1 MVYQPATGARDLL
14 PLDVA
19 RQRWLE
25 QRLEQVFHSWG
36 YQEII
41 TPTIEKL
48 ETLIAGGALETE
60 TLIHLRQ
67 GDTESLGLRPELTA
81 SIARAVVTRMAGA
94 TLPQRLYYKANV
106 FRRSPL
112 QGLSTRSLTQ
122 QQEFFQT
129 GVELIGGGGLAADAE
144 ILLIVQ
150 DCLRS
155 LGLSRYYLLLGD
167 AGLTQ
172 MLLGEFPPEWQGFIR
187 QNLACLDRVA
197 LHQLPAALRDRAV
210 TLFDLRGAASEV
222 CDRLEAWPLS
232 PTAQT
237 RLQQLRDL
245 IELIHQSD
253 PALPLT
259 LDLSLI
265 QSFDYYTGIVFEVMA
280 QTDTELQVV
289 AQGGRYDQLLGTY
302 HPQGESS
309 PGIGFVFNLEELEQ
323 ALLSD
328 GNLPTAM
335 AHSQWL
341 VIPTGADALSAA
353 FAHAQTLRLE
363 GSTRVEVAL
372 EMLGPD
378 QLRHYARDRG
388 IPYLVWVDA
397 LGQPQVEALTA
408 EMLRC

>member
-25 QRLEQVFHSWG
+25 QRLEKVFHRWG

-41 TPTIEKL
+41 TPTIEKI
-48 ETLIAGGALETE
+48 ETLIAGGALRSD

-67 GDTESLGLRPELTA
+67 GDGETLGLRPELTA
-81 SIARAVVTRMAGA
+81 SIARAAVTRMAGV

-112 QGLSTRSLTQ
+112 QGISAQRLTQ

-150 DCLRS
+150 DCVHH
-155 LGLSRYYLLLGD
+155 LGLSPCYLLLGD

-187 QNLACLDRVA
+187 HNLACLDRVA
-197 LHQLPAALRDRAV
+197 LDGLPAALRNRALA
-210 TLFDLRGAASEV
+210 LFDLRGAATDV
-222 CDRLEAWPLS
+222 CDRLEDWPLS
-232 PTAQT
+232 PPAQE
-237 RLQQLRDL
+237 RLHQLRAL
-245 IELIHQSD
+245 IQLMGTGDH
-253 PALPLT
+253 PLPLT

-265 QSFDYYTGIVFEVMA
+265 QSFDYYTGIVFDVMV
-280 QTDTELQVV
+280 QTETELTVV

-302 HPQGESS
+302 HPDGQST
-309 PGIGFVFNLEELEQ
+309 PGIGFVFNLDELEQ
-323 ALLSD
+323 ALLRT
-328 GNLPTAM
+328 GHLAAAM
-335 AHSQWL
+335 NHSQWL
-341 VIPTGADALSAA
+341 VIPTAENALSAA

-363 GSTRVEVAL
+363 GTTRVEVAL
-372 EMLGPD
+372 DMLAPE
-378 QLRHYARDRG
+378 QFRAYARDRG
-388 IPYLVWVDA
+388 IPYLAWVDA
-397 LGQPQVEALTA
+397 QGRPQVEALTM
-408 EMLRC
+408 EMVRC